1 MTVRPPEDSPGSL
14 SAIGNDEA
22 LRMEGFFAACGLP
35 DILERSPRGERPHGS
50 KTSSLPDRGPGQT
63 LLKVR
68 NGIRLPW
75 RSIPETEHHG
85 PLVRQDGL
93 PPPPASDRHETGRLP
108 GSCRA
113 APVLPPAS
121 SASRHS
127 NTPFTSRRLKYS
139 SLHG

>member
-68 NGIRLPW
+68 NGIRLPC

-85 PLVRQDGL
+85 PHVRQDGL
-93 PPPPASDRHETGRLP
+93 PLPPARNRYETGRLP
-108 GSCRA
+108 GSSR
-113 APVLPPAS
+113 AS
-121 SASRHS
+121 SRVVRFPALQH
-127 NTPFTSRRLKYS
+127 
-139 SLHG
+139 SLHFPSALKDRHLPG

>member
-35 DILERSPRGERPHGS
+35 DILERSPRGERPAARLRHRPC
-50 KTSSLPDRGPGQT
+50 LMEDRGK

-68 NGIRLPW
+68 QDIRLPC
-75 RSIPETEHHG
+75 RSIPKPEHHG

-108 GSCRA
+108 GSSR
-113 APVLPPAS
+113 AS
-121 SASRHS
+121 SRRRPRPGTS
-127 NTPFTSRRLKYS
+127 NTPFTSRQP
-139 SLHG
+139 